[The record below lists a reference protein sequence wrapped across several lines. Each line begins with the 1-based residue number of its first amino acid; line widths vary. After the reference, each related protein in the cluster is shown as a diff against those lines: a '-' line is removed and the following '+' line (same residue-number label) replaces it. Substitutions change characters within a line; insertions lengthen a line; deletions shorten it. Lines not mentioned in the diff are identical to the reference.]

1 MNYPGFT
8 GQNKVSDFVNKKP
21 NPAID
26 IFNDLGIDFCC
37 GGTKTLK
44 LACEEKK
51 LDPAQILRKLNDS
64 SKKSSVD
71 NFADWIKF
79 RPSRLADH
87 IVSVHHKYLS
97 DALPRLTEAMEKVV
111 RAHGKNHPEL
121 FELGKNFR
129 LLREDLE
136 PHMLKEENVLFP
148 MIRKMEGNINGG
160 MSLSR
165 LVANPIRVMRSEH
178 DSTGKLLH
186 NIKTLTNNYSPP
198 EDACGTYKFLFKKL
212 KELESDTHLH
222 VHKENNLLF
231 PQALNE
237 VNQG

>member
-8 GQNKVSDFVNKKP
+8 SQNKVSDFVNK
-21 NPAID
+21 NPDHAID
-26 IFNDLGIDFCC
+26 YFNNLGIDFCC
-37 GGTKTLK
+37 GGAKTLK
-44 LACEEKK
+44 QACEEKK
-51 LDPAQILRKLNDS
+51 LDHEQILSQLNDPS
-64 SKKSSVD
+64 KISKKD
-71 NFADWIKF
+71 NCKDWTQLTPAK
-79 RPSRLADH
+79 LTDH
-87 IVSVHHKYLS
+87 IVSSHHKYLS
-97 DALPRLTEAMEKVV
+97 EALPRVTEAMEKVV

-121 FELGKNFR
+121 LELEKNIR

-136 PHMLKEENVLFP
+136 PHMLKEEKVLFP
-148 MIRKMEGNINGG
+148 MIRKMEGNLEGG
-160 MSLSR
+160 MPLSR

-178 DSTGKLLH
+178 DKVAELLQ
-186 NIKTLTNNYSPP
+186 NIKTLTNNYTPP
-198 EDACGTYKFLFKKL
+198 EDACGTFTFLYQKL